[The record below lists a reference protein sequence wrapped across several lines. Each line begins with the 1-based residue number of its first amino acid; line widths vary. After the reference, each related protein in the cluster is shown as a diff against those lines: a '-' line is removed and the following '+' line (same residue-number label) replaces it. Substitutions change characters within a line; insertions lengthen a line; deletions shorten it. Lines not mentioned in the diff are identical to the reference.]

1 MALTE
6 YKTGTTYNPGT
17 PFPGRAP
24 RTVGESEQARPMPN
38 RATPSARNVVVFDDI
53 GRGQVG
59 CYGSP
64 INTANLD

>member
-6 YKTGTTYNPGT
+6 YKTGTTYKPGT
-17 PFPGRAP
+17 TFPGRAP

-53 GRGQVG
+53 GRG
-59 CYGSP
+59 
-64 INTANLD
+64 

>member
-1 MALTE
+1 MTLTE
-6 YKTGTTYNPGT
+6 YNPGT
-17 PFPGRAP
+17 TFPGRAP

-38 RATPSARNVVVFDDI
+38 RGTPGAPNVVVFDDI
-53 GRGQVG
+53 GRGQFG